1 MDLFESMLDRVVVND
16 PTPAMQHFAATVI
29 GKLASQTCKQGS
41 LLRTNGPPLQ
51 FKLIGPQRE
60 RESRHDRN
68 DYWRQWLTASRLA
81 MQVETLRSEDIPSVL
96 RFVAKKFG
104 LSVTKSGKRLGMFLS
119 EYLTL
124 WLPILVARPY
134 SQKLCNLLGV

>member
-1 MDLFESMLDRVVVND
+1 MWESAYLTQKEALVVCRKRASAIPRKYNPDGSVNMDLFESMLDRVVVND

-29 GKLASQTCKQGS
+29 AKLVSQTCKQGS

-81 MQVETLRSEDIPSVL
+81 TQV
-96 RFVAKKFG
+96 
-104 LSVTKSGKRLGMFLS
+104 KRL
-119 EYLTL
+119 
-124 WLPILVARPY
+124 
-134 SQKLCNLLGV
+134 